1 MAVMN
6 ELIQIVDMK
15 MDIMGCYMNESIQIA
30 DRKMDVMGCYE

>member
-1 MAVMN
+1 MN

-30 DRKMDVMGCYE
+30 GRKMDVMGCYE